1 MKVFWSYKK
10 QLHLLTITLLIT
22 KPLQWKNNGIR
33 TIRQNYHVFALLGKI
48 IMYYLPKI
56 IYGATLHR
64 IELLIT
70 LE

>member
-33 TIRQNYHVFALLGKI
+33 TIRQNHHVFALLGKI
-48 IMYYLPKI
+48 IMYYLQKI

-64 IELLIT
+64 IELSIT